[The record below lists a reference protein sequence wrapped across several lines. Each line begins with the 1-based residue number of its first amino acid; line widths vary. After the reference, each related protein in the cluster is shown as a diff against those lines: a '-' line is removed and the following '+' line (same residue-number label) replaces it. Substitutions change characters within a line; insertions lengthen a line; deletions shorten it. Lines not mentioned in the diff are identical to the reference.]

1 MNSRFPPFAPLAV
14 IGASALGFYVLFHL
28 NDLFFEWLDYSY
40 GVSWIFL
47 PSGLR
52 LALVLIFG
60 GQGALGIVL
69 GSLCV
74 ALEEGKQP
82 VEALL
87 TALVSGLAPWLARW
101 IGWRYLDLQAD
112 LSNLRLAILL
122 KTAALFALVSAVAHQ
137 LLYVSLGLSES
148 FVQNASVMAL
158 GDLAGTLLVLYG
170 LKLLLI
176 ARLRRS

>member
-60 GQGALGIVL
+60 GQGALGVVL

-74 ALEEGKQP
+74 ELEEGKQP
-82 VEALL
+82 VEAVLA
-87 TALVSGLAPWLARW
+87 ALVSGLAP
-101 IGWRYLDLQAD
+101 
-112 LSNLRLAILL
+112 
-122 KTAALFALVSAVAHQ
+122 
-137 LLYVSLGLSES
+137 
-148 FVQNASVMAL
+148 
-158 GDLAGTLLVLYG
+158 
-170 LKLLLI
+170 
-176 ARLRRS
+176 